1 CAEPCH
7 PSTCPPCAVTEA
19 ALCWCGTTTR
29 NVPCSANGGAALAP
43 EIPCDRPCGA
53 RARAVRHQCT
63 RVCYPLAALAGM
75 GTAKDKS
82 RKSRGTTG
90 HRGRGL

>member
-7 PSTCPPCAVTEA
+7 PSTCPPCAVIEA
-19 ALCWCGTTTR
+19 ARCWCGTTTR

-63 RVCYPLAALAGM
+63 RALAALAGM
-75 GTAKDKS
+75 GTAKGKS